1 MRLVPEE
8 LDHAELRSIALD
20 AQGPALA
27 VEYGVPDQGGTL
39 LLYRFCIPSASSG
52 HATLDCHY
60 LHDPPPRPTEHPSPV
75 ASSELPL
82 RLRRDVSKW
91 LSEQEALASQPN
103 REPLLA
109 ALRRL
114 RAAIQ

>member
-1 MRLVPEE
+1 MKLVPEE

-20 AQGPALA
+20 AQGPTLA
-27 VEYGVPDQGGTL
+27 VEYGIPDQGGAL
-39 LLYRFCIPSASSG
+39 LLYRFRIPSGSNG
-52 HATLDCHY
+52 HATLDCRY
-60 LHDPPPRPTEHPSPV
+60 LHDPPPRPSEQPSPV
-75 ASSELPL
+75 ASSELPS

-91 LSEQEALASQPN
+91 LSEQEALASKSN
-103 REPLLA
+103 REPLSA